1 MPNNDLSIAAKIY
14 LLSGKISHLTEG
26 FCFTQA
32 PTGGMVNTQRLAEA
46 MIMATLIGLVKEGKI
61 EVKDESKKVLFMV
74 APILTL
80 KRKATGGTGLGKA
93 ILDQLNEDKDLAK
106 VMVAI
111 IGGVWMIPQNA
122 ILVPVEKELAGL
134 FKEVEVKK
142 ILGVKRMEKVWD
154 EKKVAEL
161 VKKYEAEAQ
170 KAFQETI
177 DIPWRLTA
185 IRNLHIAWGQTT
197 KREKRDHDD

>member
-1 MPNNDLSIAAKIY
+1 MTNNDLSIAAKIY
-14 LLSGKISHLTEG
+14 LFSGKIPHLTEG
-26 FCFTQA
+26 FCFTKA

-111 IGGVWMIPQNA
+111 IGGVWIVPQTA
-122 ILVPVEKELAGL
+122 VLVPVEKELSDL

-142 ILGVKRMEKVWD
+142 LLATRKEKVWD
-154 EKKVAEL
+154 EKKVSEL
-161 VKKYEAEAQ
+161 VSKYEAEAQ

>member
-1 MPNNDLSIAAKIY
+1 MPSKDLSIAAKIY
-14 LLSGKISHLTEG
+14 LLSGKIPHLTEG

-32 PTGGMVNTQRLAEA
+32 PTGGSVNTQRLAES
-46 MIMATLIGLVKEGKI
+46 MIMATLIELIKEGKL

-74 APILTL
+74 SPILTL
-80 KRKATGGTGLGKA
+80 KRKATGGIGLGKA

-106 VMVAI
+106 VMIAI
-111 IGGVWMIPQNA
+111 IGGVWMVPQNA

-142 ILGVKRMEKVWD
+142 LLGVTRKEKVWD
-154 EKKVAEL
+154 EKKVGEF
-161 VKKYEAEAQ
+161 VSKYEAEAQ

-185 IRNLHIAWGQTT
+185 IRNLRIAWEQTT

>member
-1 MPNNDLSIAAKIY
+1 
-14 LLSGKISHLTEG
+14 
-26 FCFTQA
+26 
-32 PTGGMVNTQRLAEA
+32 
-46 MIMATLIGLVKEGKI
+46 
-61 EVKDESKKVLFMV
+61 MV

-134 FKEVEVKK
+134 FKEVEVEK

-185 IRNLHIAWGQTT
+185 IRRVLCLTGSIIGWWPAV
-197 KREKRDHDD
+197 RAMS